1 VASIGAILLSGSLFT
16 ASGSQVVPMSFEEA
30 AQAADIVVVGTVIE
44 NLELGAEEGSGL
56 VVHSSRVRVD
66 QYLKG

>member
-1 VASIGAILLSGSLFT
+1 
-16 ASGSQVVPMSFEEA
+16 MSFEEA